1 MRALFAVDHIFGI
14 SRNLEVFT
22 IGGKFPYSAWQ
33 SYLDVFSRLTV
44 ISRARP
50 LDDTTHQLSSEGPR
64 VDFKLLEARRGIA
77 RLRGM
82 GETRAAVYGAVAKA
96 DVVIA
101 RLPSE
106 TALLAC
112 AAARHYGK
120 PYLVEVVACPWDAL
134 WFHGSKVAR
143 AYAPLFA
150 LRNRYVIKRAPAAR
164 YVTRTF
170 LQGRYPTSGAQF
182 VASNVELPTVQLN
195 GPFNGFSD
203 IVQIGTIGALHSRL
217 KGIDVAMRALQRLK
231 RTDPDLRFRYRVV
244 GEGDA
249 TPFLRNRDALG
260 LEQEVSFEGTLPPGE
275 PIARWLDGLDLYLQP
290 SYQEGLPRAVIE
302 ALSRGRIVIGSTA
315 GGTPELLKPDRLHKP
330 GDDEAL
336 SRIILEVLGTPKSQL
351 AEEAQAN
358 VKIGQGFTKETILSA
373 RHRSL
378 QALAQLAGG
387 RSS

>member
-1 MRALFAVDHIFGI
+1 MKALFAVDHIFGI
-14 SRNLEVFT
+14 SGNSEIFT

-44 ISRARP
+44 VSRARH
-50 LDDTTHQLSSEGPR
+50 LDNTARQLTSEGPR

-82 GETRAAVYGAVAKA
+82 GETRAAVYSAVEQA

-106 TALLAC
+106 TALMAC
-112 AAARHYGK
+112 AAARHYRK

-143 AYAPLFA
+143 AYAPVFA
-150 LRNRYVIKRAPAAR
+150 LRNRHVIKRAPAVR

-170 LQGRYPTSGAQF
+170 LQGRYPTSGATF
-182 VASNVELPTVQLN
+182 VASNVELPSVPLN
-195 GPFNGFSD
+195 GLFNGFSG

-231 RTDPDLRFRYRVV
+231 RTYPHLRFRYRVV

-249 TPFLRNRDALG
+249 TPFLRSRDALG
-260 LEQEVSFEGTLPPGE
+260 LEEEISFEGTLPPGE
-275 PIARWLDGLDLYLQP
+275 AIARWLDGLHLYLQP

-315 GGTPELLKPDRLHKP
+315 GGTPELLKFNRLHKP

-336 SRIILEVLGTPKSQL
+336 FRIILQVLETPTDQL
-351 AEEAQAN
+351 IEEAQAN
-358 VKIGQGFTKETILSA
+358 VKVGQGFSRDIILSA
-373 RHRSL
+373 RYDSL
-378 QALAQLAGG
+378 QALAHLAGG
-387 RSS
+387 QPL